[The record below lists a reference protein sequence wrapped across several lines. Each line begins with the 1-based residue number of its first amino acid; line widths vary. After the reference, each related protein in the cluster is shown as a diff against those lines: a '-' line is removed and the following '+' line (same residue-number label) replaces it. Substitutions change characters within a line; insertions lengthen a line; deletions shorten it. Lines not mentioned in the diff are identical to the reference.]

1 MACRAAVSI
10 ALIAGLA
17 VRAPTDLVERETLA
31 ELARVA
37 GRYEDDARRF
47 TCTET
52 VRWAGYRGYDRPF
65 RETLKTYDYLL
76 IRAGDGRGLREH
88 RGTGRPKSSRKL
100 PPVYAWTLLFSDF
113 HQPYFSYRDR
123 GEEAYGFER
132 VQRIGFRGSIPFSD
146 GVDIRQWEGFA
157 LVDVRTRMPVEVV
170 AEPLN
175 QPDRLVRQYLDY
187 KRSFRVTLAFYGF
200 RLASLRLGKRP
211 FGRRVRVRFRLQR
224 NGLRMPWLM
233 ELEKYRMVGRAK
245 SVPWAGSWREYA
257 DYRFF
262 ETEAYEATR
271 KD

>member
-1 MACRAAVSI
+1 MAFRAVFSI
-10 ALIAGLA
+10 GLLASLAAG
-17 VRAPTDLVERETLA
+17 APGDLVDRQTLA
-31 ELARVA
+31 ELALVA
-37 GRYEDDARRF
+37 GRYEQDARRF
-47 TCTET
+47 ACTET

-76 IRAGDGRGLREH
+76 IRTKHGRDLREH
-88 RGTGRPKSSRKL
+88 RGTGRPRSSRRL

-123 GEEAYGFER
+123 GEEAHGFER
-132 VQRIGFRGSIPFSD
+132 VQRIRFRGSIPFSD
-146 GVDIRQWEGFA
+146 GTDIRQWEGEA
-157 LVDVRTRMPVEVV
+157 LVDLSTRMPVEIV

-187 KRSFRVTLAFYGF
+187 KKSFRLTLAFYGF

-211 FGRRVRVRFRLQR
+211 FGRRVRVRFLLQR

-233 ELEKYRMVGRAK
+233 ELEKFRMVGRER
-245 SVPWAGSWREYA
+245 SVPWAGSWRKYA

-271 KD
+271 ED